1 MSDYVDAT
9 AMGPADEQKS
19 RPPSSGPRA
28 APAAPLPTATAMAPP
43 AATARLGL
51 GSDPGPFQG
60 ADSSPALNRAP
71 PGLSDPP
78 GGSAPPPP
86 PLRLSAPSVAL
97 AGSRP
102 GFLPPPWATLLAG
115 VEVRCRRSASS
126 KLPKDGAEGG
136 TSKPLLSL
144 RPAAGPCCPG
154 TLKTPRSRLT
164 LPGMRASAN
173 DQTVMRPLVLS

>member
-86 PLRLSAPSVAL
+86 PRCACRLRLL
-97 AGSRP
+97 
-102 GFLPPPWATLLAG
+102 LLLARGPASFRHRGPRSWPVWKSG
-115 VEVRCRRSASS
+115 VGARPPRSSPRMGQKAGLASHS
-126 KLPKDGAEGG
+126 SRSGQ
-136 TSKPLLSL
+136 
-144 RPAAGPCCPG
+144 RPAPAVRG
-154 TLKTPRSRLT
+154 L
-164 LPGMRASAN
+164 
-173 DQTVMRPLVLS
+173 